1 MPYMGDVDVHALYG
15 RGGCACLIWER
26 WMCMPYMGEMDVH
39 ALYGSHLV
47 PEATVVCG
55 WKLG

>member
-47 PEATVVCG
+47 PEEPV
-55 WKLG
+55 LQNPI